1 VFLFTEVRV
10 KTSDEMSDVFNVS
23 DNDKSSEDLLT
34 TLILS
39 EDESIKVCDYA
50 LFKLSLTNS

>member
-1 VFLFTEVRV
+1 MRV
-10 KTSDEMSDVFNVS
+10 KTSDEMFDVFNVS

-39 EDESIKVCDYA
+39 EDELIKVCDYA